1 MTYERSRK
9 GIDAK
14 ARRLDYLRKQLQRY
28 FQKRRMPKQTKDN
41 GFRLVAGRPRLKP
54 WEQRIT
60 ATFRLTYETYQR
72 IQRLSKREGIT
83 ISKALEK
90 LVRTEES
97 ERIEPTIPVDYSKIH
112 HRERGY
118 TVTKI
123 LDKHFK

>member
-1 MTYERSRK
+1 
-9 GIDAK
+9 
-14 ARRLDYLRKQLQRY
+14 
-28 FQKRRMPKQTKDN
+28 MPKQTKDN

-60 ATFRLTYETYQR
+60 VTFRLSYETYQR
-72 IQRLSKREGIT
+72 IQRLAKREKILM
-83 ISKALEK
+83 SKALEK
-90 LVRTEES
+90 LVRTDES

-123 LDKHFK
+123 LDKHFQ

>member
-1 MTYERSRK
+1 
-9 GIDAK
+9 
-14 ARRLDYLRKQLQRY
+14 
-28 FQKRRMPKQTKDN
+28 MPKQTKDN

-60 ATFRLTYETYQR
+60 VTFRLSYETYQR
-72 IQRLSKREGIT
+72 IQRLAKREKILM
-83 ISKALEK
+83 SKALEK

-123 LDKHFK
+123 LDKHFQ

>member
-1 MTYERSRK
+1 
-9 GIDAK
+9 
-14 ARRLDYLRKQLQRY
+14 
-28 FQKRRMPKQTKDN
+28 MPKQTKDN

-60 ATFRLTYETYQR
+60 VTFRLSYETYQR
-72 IQRLSKREGIT
+72 IQRLAKREKILM
-83 ISKALEK
+83 SKALEK

-118 TVTKI
+118 TITKI
-123 LDKHFK
+123 LDKHFQ

>member
-1 MTYERSRK
+1 
-9 GIDAK
+9 
-14 ARRLDYLRKQLQRY
+14 
-28 FQKRRMPKQTKDN
+28 MPKQTKDD
-41 GFRLVAGRPRLKP
+41 GFRLCAGRPRSKP

-72 IQRLSKREGIT
+72 IQRLSKREGTT

-90 LVRTEES
+90 LVRTDES

-118 TVTKI
+118 SVTSI

>member
-1 MTYERSRK
+1 
-9 GIDAK
+9 
-14 ARRLDYLRKQLQRY
+14 
-28 FQKRRMPKQTKDN
+28 MPKQTKDN

-60 ATFRLTYETYQR
+60 VTFRLSYETYQR
-72 IQRLSKREGIT
+72 IQRLANREKILM
-83 ISKALEK
+83 SKALEK

-123 LDKHFK
+123 LDKHFQ

>member
-1 MTYERSRK
+1 MSAGKGDTPRPVDPTIYGSNYNDIFRK
-9 GIDAK
+9 DECQNK
-14 ARRLDYLRKQLQRY
+14 
-28 FQKRRMPKQTKDN
+28 PKTTGSDS
-41 GFRLVAGRPRLKP
+41 FRLS
-54 WEQRIT
+54 
-60 ATFRLTYETYQR
+60 YETYQR
-72 IQRLSKREGIT
+72 IQRLAKREGTT
-83 ISKALEK
+83 ISKALER

>member
-1 MTYERSRK
+1 
-9 GIDAK
+9 
-14 ARRLDYLRKQLQRY
+14 
-28 FQKRRMPKQTKDN
+28 MPKQTKDN

-60 ATFRLTYETYQR
+60 VTFRLSYETYQR
-72 IQRLSKREGIT
+72 IQRLAKREKILM
-83 ISKALEK
+83 SKALEK

-97 ERIEPTIPVDYSKIH
+97 ERIEPTIPVDYTKIH

-123 LDKHFK
+123 LDKHFQ

>member
-1 MTYERSRK
+1 
-9 GIDAK
+9 
-14 ARRLDYLRKQLQRY
+14 
-28 FQKRRMPKQTKDN
+28 MPKQTKDD

-60 ATFRLTYETYQR
+60 VTFRLSYETYQR
-72 IQRLSKREGIT
+72 IQRLAKREKILM
-83 ISKALEK
+83 SKALEK